1 MKQSYTYE
9 SIERID
15 LRHYILLAA
24 AVILCAVIGIIITR
38 VSGIQWV
45 QFLFMILPVFI
56 YFIMEITATAGF
68 DAGDSAVEFRV
79 KRKKTRIAYDTIKSI
94 EVFPEYRMIRRKY
107 GAERFCVEKIRFVTT
122 GGEYVFCGRLD
133 TENLRSQPDEEFL
146 RRQVQNSR
154 FTQLKCYI
162 ESKMNM
168 I

>member
-45 QFLFMILPVFI
+45 QLLFMILAVFI

-94 EVFPEYRMIRRKY
+94 EVFPEY
-107 GAERFCVEKIRFVTT
+107 A
-122 GGEYVFCGRLD
+122 
-133 TENLRSQPDEEFL
+133 
-146 RRQVQNSR
+146 
-154 FTQLKCYI
+154 
-162 ESKMNM
+162 
-168 I
+168 

>member
-68 DAGDSAVEFRV
+68 DAGGQCSGIQGKAQKDQDS
-79 KRKKTRIAYDTIKSI
+79 
-94 EVFPEYRMIRRKY
+94 
-107 GAERFCVEKIRFVTT
+107 
-122 GGEYVFCGRLD
+122 L
-133 TENLRSQPDEEFL
+133 
-146 RRQVQNSR
+146 
-154 FTQLKCYI
+154 
-162 ESKMNM
+162 
-168 I
+168 